1 MRVLAGIQ
9 SVIKLGGQSVQ
20 VAPINLP
27 SNGGIITNPFLA
39 IDQGLLIS
47 EELFVSI
54 VGPAAL
60 FENKDTTALQPGQQ
74 FIVPAGSYVWV
85 NAVSSGHY
93 FSAIFYAANV
103 AEFPPRPIPGP
114 FPPDKPSGLTSV
126 IPSYLYQEYT
136 DDDDLQAFVKS
147 QNALQQN
154 YVDTFNALNLPIYTG
169 SIIKDALLDWVAT
182 GLYGY
187 ARPWVYAQK
196 SQVLGPVNTWGPNYN
211 VPINMLRHKQP
222 KGVIIADDDFYKRC
236 LTWHYQKG
244 DGKYIDTTW
253 LKRRVTRFLF
263 GVNGSSPHIDVMN
276 QISITFNPNYVCG
289 IRFVLVIRTVTGGA
303 LPNRFGP
310 NGTQPRRRY
319 AIVTINGIF
328 STAQTLPNLPY
339 MNQFKEAVLSGALE
353 LPFQFT
359 YSVIIG

>member
-9 SVIKLGGQSVQ
+9 SVVKVGGRSVQ
-20 VAPINLP
+20 VTPINLP

-39 IDQGLLIS
+39 TDQGLS
-47 EELFVSI
+47 NVEELFVS
-54 VGPAAL
+54 VTGPAVL
-60 FENKDTTALQPGQQ
+60 YENADTTAIQPGQQ
-74 FIVPAGSYVWV
+74 FVVPAGAFVWV
-85 NAVSSGHY
+85 NAVSSGHS

-103 AEFPPRPIPGP
+103 AEFPPIPIPGP
-114 FPPDKPSGLTSV
+114 FPPNEPTGLVNV

-136 DDDDLQAFVKS
+136 DDDDLQAFVKA
-147 QNALQQN
+147 QNELQQN

-169 SIIKDALLDWVAT
+169 SIIKEALLDWVAT

-187 ARPWVYAQK
+187 ARPWVYAEK
-196 SQVLGPVNTWGPNYN
+196 SAVFGPINTWGPNFD
-211 VPINMLRHKQP
+211 VPINALRKAQP

-244 DGKYIDTTW
+244 DGKYIDVTW

-263 GVNGSSPHIDVMN
+263 GINGSSPHIDVMD
-276 QISITFNPNYVCG
+276 QISITFNPYYVCG
-289 IRFVLVIRTVTGGA
+289 IRFVLIVRTVTGGA

-310 NGTQPRRRY
+310 NGTQPRSKY
-319 AIVTINGIF
+319 GVVLINGIF
-328 STAQTLPNLPY
+328 SIAQHLPDLPY
-339 MNQFKEAVLSGALE
+339 MNQFREAVLAGALE